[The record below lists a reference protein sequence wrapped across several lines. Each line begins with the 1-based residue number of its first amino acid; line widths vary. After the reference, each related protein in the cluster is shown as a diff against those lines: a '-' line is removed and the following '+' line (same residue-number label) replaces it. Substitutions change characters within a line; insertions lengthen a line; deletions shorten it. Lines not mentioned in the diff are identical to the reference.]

1 VPYLRSDPPAFMFLI
16 HPRDV
21 ADLHSAPGATVISRH
36 RATED
41 EFRDKMLTLPPTI
54 SGEVTFGFGP
64 IRGET
69 LVVFRLPHQIMFSG
83 GRAEIEHAVR
93 VACARGTRVI
103 GLGAL
108 TAPATR
114 GGQTLLPS
122 IPRGVTL
129 TTGNAYTAAVA
140 RSNVVAVSEAMALGR
155 DATVAV
161 VGCTGSVG
169 VCATRLLDACGYRL
183 TLIGRSVSRVRKE
196 LADLIDHTTVSGTIT
211 DVAGADI
218 VLLLTGD
225 PAARIPPALPRSG
238 SVVLDLA
245 HPVNIE
251 PARYPDFA
259 RRGVQVL
266 QGGLV
271 DIPGY
276 HCAQEMRLPDRR
288 CALACLTETYLFAKA
303 GITTHS
309 VGQASVA
316 TALMLEEIAAEH
328 GIGPW
333 PLDLHQL
340 SVLR

>member
-1 VPYLRSDPPAFMFLI
+1 MAFLRTDPPAFIFFI

-21 ADLHSAPGATVISRH
+21 ADLYNAPGASLIREHS
-36 RATED
+36 ATEE
-41 EFRDKMLTLPPTI
+41 EFRDKMLTMPPTVT
-54 SGEVTFGFGP
+54 GEVTFGFAP

-69 LVVFRLPHQIMFSG
+69 LVVFRMPEQIMYSD
-83 GRAEIEHAVR
+83 GRAQIEDAVR
-93 VACARGTRVI
+93 VALARGARVI

-114 GGQTLLPS
+114 GGQTLLPLL
-122 IPRGVTL
+122 PRGVTL

-140 RSNVVAVSEAMALGR
+140 RRNVDDVSHALGLGT

-169 VCATRLLDACGYRL
+169 VCAARLLDRRGYRL
-183 TLIGRSVSRVRKE
+183 TLVGRSVTRVRKE
-196 LADLIDHTTVSGTIT
+196 LPDLLERATVSGSID
-211 DVAGADI
+211 DVRDCDI

-225 PAARIPPALPRSG
+225 PAAHIPPTLPKSG

-245 HPVNIE
+245 HPVNVQQSLYS
-251 PARYPDFA
+251 RFA
-259 RRGVQVL
+259 ERGVQVL

-271 DIPGY
+271 RIPGY

-303 GITTHS
+303 GITAHS
-309 VGQASVA
+309 VGQATVS
-316 TALMLEEIAAEH
+316 TALMLEDVAAQF
-328 GIGPW
+328 GVAPW
-333 PLDLHQL
+333 PLNLRQL
-340 SVLR
+340 NAAR